1 MKIRAVRH
9 NNRRK
14 VFEVRTAARTLVLPF
29 SKAEPPPSA
38 EDPVVELFVDPEAGR
53 EAFGYVLESG
63 RTGTVHIEQVLEYNQ
78 DPTYLRDLLLY
89 RLTIEAQKRIAESPL
104 SKREIVR
111 RLGTSAAQLYRLL
124 DQTNYRKSVDQV
136 LALLQ
141 VLNCDVDLVVR
152 TKTA

>member
-1 MKIRAVRH
+1 LRINGLRAAENDYRRH
-9 NNRRK
+9 CDKAPNVLRSLAAIYSRWICNRGQPRK
-14 VFEVRTAARTLVLPF
+14 DV
-29 SKAEPPPSA
+29 
-38 EDPVVELFVDPEAGR
+38 
-53 EAFGYVLESG
+53 
-63 RTGTVHIEQVLEYNQ
+63 
-78 DPTYLRDLLLY
+78 RDLLLY
-89 RLTIEAQKRIAESPL
+89 RLTLEAQKRVAESPL